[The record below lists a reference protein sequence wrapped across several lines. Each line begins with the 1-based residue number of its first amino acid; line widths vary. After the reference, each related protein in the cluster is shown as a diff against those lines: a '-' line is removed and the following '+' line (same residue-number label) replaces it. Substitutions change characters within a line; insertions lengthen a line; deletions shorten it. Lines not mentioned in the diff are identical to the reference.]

1 MWTGRHIAA
10 ARLAVRADSSQLI
23 VASAYG
29 PWVAQRRGELGKDIS
44 QLCSMF
50 IEVPVLIRGD
60 LNVTIAPE
68 DRPNDR
74 GGCDPGSAQFMDVLN
89 QCGLQEMGP
98 TDRRYTWRGPTTQ
111 SCLDRFLCSIELMES
126 FSLALV
132 NALPRPLS
140 DHSPLMWNSNV
151 ETVKPPYFKLDR
163 SWLHNEVIKNNIKD
177 W

>member
-29 PWVAQRRGELGKDIS
+29 PWVAQRRGELGEDIS

-50 IEVPVLIRGD
+50 IKVPVLIRGD

-89 QCGLQEMGP
+89 
-98 TDRRYTWRGPTTQ
+98 
-111 SCLDRFLCSIELMES
+111 
-126 FSLALV
+126 
-132 NALPRPLS
+132 
-140 DHSPLMWNSNV
+140 
-151 ETVKPPYFKLDR
+151 
-163 SWLHNEVIKNNIKD
+163 
-177 W
+177 